1 MAKFVIET
9 QGLENYGAHND
20 TADYWK
26 FKIGERYII
35 TGFEREQD
43 AIAFVLDLIDNSYND
58 WKYYP
63 SKGSLYD
70 DWVASFD
77 DDEMGN
83 EYLHH
88 CLKYAQ
94 RVDANGTV
102 DNRIPDSFK
111 DILERNL

>member
-43 AIAFVLDLIDNSYND
+43 AIAFVLDLIVNTSG

-63 SKGSLYD
+63 SKVSLYD

-77 DDEMGN
+77 DDELGRD
-83 EYLHH
+83 YLKHS
-88 CLKYAQ
+88 LTYAQ
-94 RVDANGTV
+94 KVDADGSV
-102 DNRIPDSFK
+102 DNRIY
-111 DILERNL
+111 